1 MKFLQSLRISLFDL
15 DLIILIIPALVTG
28 LIISSTHAPLGREV
42 LRRGI
47 IFIDLAVAQVAGLA
61 IVATGLWLPHASW
74 IITQAIAISA
84 ALLIA
89 AFFHL
94 IEQRNAKEQEAVI
107 GSTYIL
113 AASIVL
119 VLLASDPR
127 GGEDIQQILS
137 GQILLVTWSKIGA
150 LTPIYVI
157 AGLIWLLF
165 PQLRKGFAFYAL
177 FAIVITA
184 SVQLVGV
191 YVVFASLV
199 FPAIAVSRF
208 NKRQSLASLVC
219 GFLSIFLGLTC
230 SLAFDQP
237 AGPMLVVSYAIL
249 GIVFRFYNYLTSRVT
264 Q

>member
-1 MKFLQSLRISLFDL
+1 M
-15 DLIILIIPALVTG
+15 IIPALVTG

-61 IVATGLWLPHASW
+61 IVATGLFLPHSSW
-74 IITQAIAISA
+74 IITQAIAIFA

-94 IEQRNAKEQEAVI
+94 IEQRNPKEQEAVI

-119 VLLASDPR
+119 VLLANDPR

-137 GQILLVTWSKIGA
+137 GQILLVTWTTIGY
-150 LTPIYVI
+150 LSPLYIV
-157 AGLIWLLF
+157 AGLIWYLIPRLQGGF
-165 PQLRKGFAFYAL
+165 PFYAI
-177 FAIVITA
+177 FAVVITA

-199 FPAIAVSRF
+199 FPALSVSALEDKKILAAVACGLVSILSGIA
-208 NKRQSLASLVC
+208 
-219 GFLSIFLGLTC
+219 G
-230 SLAFDQP
+230 SLAFDTA
-237 AGPMLVVSYAIL
+237 AGPMLVLAYAIVGL
-249 GIVFRFYNYLTSRVT
+249 LFRLFIYLDLRPSR
-264 Q
+264 

>member
-1 MKFLQSLRISLFDL
+1 M
-15 DLIILIIPALVTG
+15 
-28 LIISSTHAPLGREV
+28 THAPLGREV

-61 IVATGLWLPHASW
+61 IVATGLWLPHTSW
-74 IITQAIAISA
+74 VITQAIAISVS
-84 ALLIA
+84 LSIA

-94 IEQRNAKEQEAVI
+94 IEKRNTKEQEAII

-113 AASIVL
+113 AASVVL

-137 GQILLVTWSKIGA
+137 GQILLVTWTTIGVH
-150 LTPIYVI
+150 TPLYVI
-157 AGLIWLLF
+157 AGLTWILI
-165 PQLRKGFAFYAL
+165 PRLRKGFAFYAI

-199 FPAIAVSRF
+199 FPALAVSRLD
-208 NKRQSLASLVC
+208 NKQTFAALFC
-219 GFLSIFLGLTC
+219 GFLSIFLGLSC
-230 SLAFDQP
+230 SLALDQP
-237 AGPMLVVSYAIL
+237 AGPMLVLSYAIV
-249 GIVFRFYNYLTSRVT
+249 GILFRLNIYLKLRFTK
-264 Q
+264 